1 MLQKINISTFAFI
14 KMIFMNRTSF
24 IANVQDSIIN
34 HWDCPALSDYKTEP
48 KYYYEVAKQI
58 AKLHLFFEECDI
70 KKGDKIAIC
79 GRNSANWAIS
89 YFSIITY
96 GAVAV
101 PILNEFKPE
110 AIYNLVTHCEAKLL
124 FVGDVVWAALDE
136 KQMPGL
142 NGIILMQD
150 FSLVACSDNAYRK
163 AFDDIEANF
172 LKKYPNGFSKEDVR
186 YELENPED
194 LALINYTSGTSSLSK
209 GVMISYKA
217 LNSNL
222 LFATDTMPFM
232 KPGNNI
238 VSMLPMAH
246 MYGLS
251 FEIIF
256 PFVAGVHIYFLT
268 RVPSPVIISEAFA
281 RVKPDLI
288 IAVPLI
294 IEKIYKH
301 KIKPSLDKPMIKILL
316 KIPIINIGI
325 KRKILNSLNKAFGG
339 KFYQIIVGGAAINQE
354 VETFFKEIG
363 FRYTI
368 GYGMTECAPI
378 LTYSDWSTFLLGSCG
393 RPVDRMQI
401 KIDSPDQENIVG
413 EILTKG
419 DNVTMGYYK
428 NPEATSSAFTSD
440 GWFRTGDLGLV
451 DKEGNLYIKGRS
463 KNLILGSNG
472 SNIYPE
478 EIEDILNSNPY
489 IQESIVLEQ
498 EGKIIALVYLDQDKL
513 KKHKIDLKRSLHI
526 MKVIKGVVNKKL
538 PSYSQISYI
547 YIQEE
552 EFEKTPKRSIKRY
565 LYTTTNKLNTK
576 A

>member
-1 MLQKINISTFAFI
+1 
-14 KMIFMNRTSF
+14 MNRTSF
-24 IANVQDSIIN
+24 IANIQDSIIN
-34 HWDCPALSDYKTEP
+34 HWTSSALSDYKAEP
-48 KYYYEVAKQI
+48 KSYCEVAKQI
-58 AKLHLFFEECDI
+58 AKLHIFFEECNI
-70 KKGDKIAIC
+70 RKGDKIAIC
-79 GRNSANWAIS
+79 GRNSTNWAIS

-101 PILNEFKPE
+101 PILNEFKPKS
-110 AIYNLVTHCEAKLL
+110 IYNLVTHCDAKLL
-124 FVGDVVWAALDE
+124 FVGDVVWVGLDE
-136 KQMPGL
+136 KQMPEL
-142 NGIILMQD
+142 NAIILMQD

-163 AFDDIEANF
+163 AFDDIEANY
-172 LKKYPNGFSKEDVR
+172 LKKYPEGFSKEDVK
-186 YELENPED
+186 YEIENPED

-232 KPGNNI
+232 KPGKNI

-251 FEIIF
+251 FEITF
-256 PFVAGVHIYFLT
+256 PFIAGVHIYFLT
-268 RVPSPVIISEAFA
+268 RLPSPVIIAEAFA

-294 IEKIYKH
+294 IEKIYSN
-301 KIKPSLDKPMIKILL
+301 KIKPSIDKPMIKLLL
-316 KIPIINIGI
+316 KTPIIKLAI
-325 KRKILNSLNKAFGG
+325 KKKILNSLNQAFGG
-339 KFYQIIVGGAAINQE
+339 KFYQIIIGGAAINQE

-378 LTYSDWSTFLLGSCG
+378 LTYSDWSTFVLGSCG

-401 KIDSPDQENIVG
+401 KIDSQDQENIVG
-413 EILTKG
+413 EILAKG
-419 DNVTMGYYK
+419 DNVTMGYFK
-428 NPEATSSAFTSD
+428 NPEATSASFTSD
-440 GWFRTGDLGLV
+440 GWFRTGDLGLI
-451 DKEGNLYIKGRS
+451 DKEGNLFIKGRS

-498 EGKIIALVYLDQDKL
+498 EGKIIALVYLDQDRL

-565 LYTTTNKLNTK
+565 LYASTDKLNTK

>member
-1 MLQKINISTFAFI
+1 
-14 KMIFMNRTSF
+14 MNRTSF

-34 HWDCPALSDYKTEP
+34 HWNCPALSDYKTEP
-48 KYYYEVAKQI
+48 KYYYDVANQI
-58 AKLHLFFEECDI
+58 AKLHIFFEECEI

-110 AIYNLVTHCEAKLL
+110 SIYNLVTHCEAKLL
-124 FVGDVVWAALDE
+124 FVGDVVWSSLDKE
-136 KQMPGL
+136 KMPEL

-150 FSLVACSDNAYRK
+150 FSLVACSNNLFKK

-172 LKKYPNGFSKEDVR
+172 LKKYPNGFSKEDVK

-232 KPGNNI
+232 KPGKNI

-256 PFVAGVHIYFLT
+256 PFVAGVHVHFLT

-294 IEKIYKH
+294 IEKIYRN

-316 KIPIINIGI
+316 KTPIIRLLI
-325 KRKILNSLNKAFGG
+325 KRKILNLLNHAFGG
-339 KFYQIIVGGAAINQE
+339 RFYQIIVGGAAINQE
-354 VETFFKEIG
+354 VELFFKEIG

-378 LTYSDWSTFLLGSCG
+378 LNYSDWSTFKLGSCG
-393 RPVDRMQI
+393 RPVDRMKI
-401 KIDSPDQENIVG
+401 KIDSPDQEKIVG
-413 EILTKG
+413 EILAKG
-419 DNVTMGYYK
+419 DNVTMGYFK
-428 NPEATSSAFTSD
+428 NPEATQEAFTND
-440 GWFRTGDLGLV
+440 GWFRTGDLGLI
-451 DKEGNLYIKGRS
+451 DKKGNLFIKGRR
-463 KNLILGSNG
+463 KNMILGSSGHNV
-472 SNIYPE
+472 YPE

-489 IQESIVLEQ
+489 IQESIVLEE
-498 EGKIIALVYLDQDKL
+498 EGKILALVYLDQEKL
-513 KKHKIDLKRSLHI
+513 EKEKIDLTLSKHI
-526 MKVIKGVVNKKL
+526 MKEIKAEVNKKL
-538 PSYSQISYI
+538 PIYSQISYI

-565 LYTTTNKLNTK
+565 LYTSTKNLNTK
-576 A
+576 E